1 MAKWNDNL
9 GTYHI
14 AQHPEL
20 YTPARSN
27 NFVFM
32 PIFNTGQTELIKSG
46 WTVDAA
52 SQDKDNGYID
62 ANSLQET
69 LMLSVSS
76 ATVPHYKQNVIEL
89 KRSNGKVKFAGAV
102 EYPSGTLKFND
113 YIGADTKSCLIA
125 WRNLAF
131 NQSDETIGK
140 ASDYKIKGVLIEYS
154 PSHEQIRY
162 WDLFGCWI
170 SEISEGDFS
179 SDDDGKREITVNIEY
194 DRAIEHL
201 PDNTIKVKT
210 TEETTEETQGE

>member
-1 MAKWNDNL
+1 MATYEANNL

-14 AQHPEL
+14 AQNPKL

-32 PIFNTGQTELIKSG
+32 PIFNSNQTQLIKSG
-46 WTVDAA
+46 WTTESA
-52 SQDKDNGYID
+52 SEDVSNAYID
-62 ANSLQET
+62 ANKLQEV
-69 LMLSVSS
+69 LMLSVNS
-76 ATVPHYKQNVIEL
+76 ATVPHYKQNVIEV

-131 NQSDETIGK
+131 NQSTETIGE
-140 ASDYKIKGVLIEYS
+140 AEDYKIKGILIEYT

-162 WDLFGCWI
+162 WELFGCWI
-170 SEISEGDFS
+170 SELSEGEFS
-179 SDDDGKREITVNIEY
+179 SEDDGKREITATIEY

-201 PDNTIKVKT
+201 PDDAIAVN
-210 TEETTEETQGE
+210 EQE